1 MVISSFEEII
11 DEDLCKEIFNKIK
24 KFKEYLVKQY
34 EPDIIIGLQR
44 KGECILSEIEQT
56 DNIDIP
62 DYISTNED
70 NFEDKEIENH
80 IVVIFDDSANT
91 GKKLMR
97 NVEIIKR
104 NNPLKIIIAP
114 LLINANTID
123 NIKNKYNKDIE
134 EGRIVIDYQVSFE
147 DYEKQQDYYETCMI
161 PLMAYLKRNLN
172 NQFISYEFYLDGKL
186 SNDDILSVLEDLK
199 IGDSSSTEFDVE
211 LVSRENRR
219 LLHTRISGLKFE
231 DEEEYLNEIVEEEEY
246 CKIRW
251 YVDNEFRSTRI
262 VCVPMY
268 VPIFKFEEPCPI
280 PENFCVKRR
289 LDKEDN
295 KYCALCGFSLTN
307 QYFFEEVRSNIK
319 KIFLSHNYY
328 IKEEKITYPTRS
340 GLMFGFD
347 L

>member
-1 MVISSFEEII
+1 MVISSFEDLI
-11 DEDLCKEIFNKIK
+11 DEDLCKEIFNKIR

-80 IVVIFDDSANT
+80 VVIIFDDSASSGN
-91 GKKLMR
+91 KLIR
-97 NVEIIKR
+97 NVEIIMR
-104 NNPLKIIIAP
+104 NNPLKVIIAP
-114 LLINANTID
+114 LLINENAIN
-123 NIKNKYNKDIE
+123 NINKKYKKEIQ
-134 EGRIVIDYQVSFE
+134 EGKIVIDYQEKFPN
-147 DYEKQQDYYETCMI
+147 YEEQQDYYETCMI

-186 SNDDILSVLEDLK
+186 DNEDILSVLGDLT
-199 IGDSSSTEFDVE
+199 IGDSTTTELDLE

-219 LLHTRISGLKFE
+219 LLHTRISRLQFE
-231 DEEEYLNEIVEEEEY
+231 DEDGYLNEIVEDEEY

-251 YVDNEFRSTRI
+251 YIDNEFRATRI
-262 VCVPMY
+262 ECVPMY
-268 VPIFKFEEPCPI
+268 VPIFRFKVPCPI
-280 PENFCVKRR
+280 PEYFCYKKKYNEDE
-289 LDKEDN
+289 DKW
-295 KYCALCGFSLTN
+295 CALCGFRLTN
-307 QYFFEEVRSNIK
+307 QYFFEKVRLNIK
-319 KIFLSHNYY
+319 KLFMSYNYY

-340 GLMFGFD
+340 GLKFGFD